1 MSEENNYSS
10 NENLDFREIVLSYMR
25 RVMDLNLNIIS
36 QDNILNYTKCYAR
49 AVLGLNDILLPFFD
63 DEMSR
68 AYESFLDDY
77 DWMMRNNTTENGTKI
92 SDVNEYVSGVMK
104 VCRGLFRELNKLLN
118 RNDYLKS
125 KVYGE
130 TKNEVVQEREDNG
143 EY

>member
-1 MSEENNYSS
+1 MNGEDKYSS
-10 NENLDFREIVLSYMR
+10 NENLDFRDIVLSYMR

-36 QDNILNYTKCYAR
+36 QDNILDYAKCYKR
-49 AVLGLNDILLPFFD
+49 AGLGLNDILLPFFD

-130 TKNEVVQEREDNG
+130 TKNEVAREREDDG